1 MRIYF
6 IPLHVSALYESGPF
20 LGQPIH
26 DEGAKLGEF
35 LDFLKGTL
43 LPETA
48 KIEGEFIKL
57 LPFKH
62 VHEALYDAQR
72 NQSEIVMTSEDAI
85 KARTHLSTWFSK
97 FDPEHFY
104 NTWTA
109 GRVYAPLTCVA

>member
-26 DEGAKLGEF
+26 DQGAKLGEF

-43 LPETA
+43 LPESSV
-48 KIEGEFIKL
+48 IERKFVEL
-57 LPFKH
+57 LPFKP
-62 VHEALYDAQR
+62 VREALYDAQR
-72 NQSEIVMTSEDAI
+72 SQSEVVMTSEDAI

-109 GRVYAPLTCVA
+109 GRVYAPLMCVA